1 MDINVYN
8 VNLLNIM
15 ILIQINVYKNRNK
28 NKHIYNVQYILYII

>member
-15 ILIQINVYKNRNK
+15 ILKQINVYKNK